1 MRNFLEM
8 GRTLPPIEEIENH
21 YPTSKEEM
29 RKFKRRMWE
38 VRTPARLEQKVA
50 RFLSEQGYPS
60 AKVQNMLELQRDK
73 LVDFFGTPEEG
84 LKHDYYFHGT
94 GRLKYPG
101 EKYKKKDDIET
112 PGEHQQNKPV
122 EILESVLRD
131 GLEPHTDIWHPTKDD
146 EFVSLTESY
155 FYSKWYASKYMT
167 ESDQP
172 QWQLGDPNDYFPFF
186 VYDSIKREFAEVK
199 HLPETVMRVHRE
211 KDKMM
216 EMKTKRDAEGFD
228 RSERFQKWLTSFTA
242 YGSEQKGF
250 NAQLDMKSEIE
261 GNWGAVLCVEKKN
274 VQADS
279 DILVLGVHEART
291 EEIVEPEAIKA
302 VIVPIDHMQD
312 VQAML
317 EKNGLGD
324 VQVLAMEA
332 VEVYL
337 GQFRMEDL
345 VRRSEGKGEFKVK
358 KGSQW

>member
-8 GRTLPPIEEIENH
+8 GRTIPPIDEIERH
-21 YPTSKEEM
+21 YPSPKEEM

-38 VRTPARLEQKVA
+38 VRTPGRLEQKVA

-60 AKVQNMLELQRDK
+60 AGVQKMLELQRDK

-94 GRLKYPG
+94 GRLKYSG
-101 EKYKKKDDIET
+101 EKYEKKDDTEIPDE
-112 PGEHQQNKPV
+112 NKQDEPV
-122 EILESVLRD
+122 EILESVLHD
-131 GLEPHTDIWHPTKDD
+131 GLQPHKDIWHPTRDD
-146 EFVSLTESY
+146 DFVSLTESY

-172 QWQLGDPNDYFPFF
+172 QWQLGDPNNYFPFF
-186 VYDSIKREFAEVK
+186 VYDSIKREFGEAGNLLDTARRVK
-199 HLPETVMRVHRE
+199 KE
-211 KDKMM
+211 KKQMM
-216 EMKTKRDAEGFD
+216 EMKRKRDAEGFD

-242 YGSEQKGF
+242 QGSEQKGF

-261 GNWGAVLCVEKKN
+261 GNWGAVLCINKTDVT
-274 VQADS
+274 ADS
-279 DILVLGVHEART
+279 DMLVLGVHEARG
-291 EEIVEPEAIKA
+291 EDVVKPEDIKA
-302 VIVPIDHMQD
+302 IIVPIKHMQD